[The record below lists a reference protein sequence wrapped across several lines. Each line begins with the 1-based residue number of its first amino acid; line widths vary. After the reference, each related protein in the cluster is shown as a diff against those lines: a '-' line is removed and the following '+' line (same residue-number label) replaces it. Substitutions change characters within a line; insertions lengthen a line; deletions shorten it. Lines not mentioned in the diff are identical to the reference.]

1 MSSEREDES
10 EREDQEPTPS
20 EKDNVWE
27 IEKLYNFDMTSCLML
42 ELQHAIAYNSVI
54 NSVKEAFYEAYEI
67 AFNEL
72 HQVHLR
78 ANITGTSQHSSDL
91 EKTLPNPFKEMEVV
105 LEELANDAMKI
116 YPQIDK
122 DTMSGLFLKEE
133 DHAAAAAVG
142 GAGGGSIVGSTIMVN
157 TNHDTPSLSICTDT
171 AFRNFLNAVTVLHNS
186 NVPCHIHQWMSNTEV
201 RSYFYWNMFSNGL
214 VKSESQFDSI
224 LKSPSR
230 FITMGEAYMRV
241 ISLPV
246 GERSIADTV
255 RTKLKFS
262 INDVLSEKESRETI
276 AAFSKFGDE
285 NAEIVKNIT
294 GADQSQLVKALIETN
309 LQGAQSDAQ
318 KYLFSYLKDL
328 PAIKKPKTIKSAFQ
342 KLLEK
347 LMTTKASCKE
357 AYAVGYRFSEQYP
370 STTGVDLSNDD
381 DKSNRQKILLAER
394 KRKRGGETGH
404 LPNAI
409 TTDDKSPQK
418 MKQFCRGC
426 GIEGHKQ
433 DSCVKASLKFHNT
446 GPMDYDKSP
455 AWAEVLK
462 EYPRI
467 LEVLPNGRPRIP
479 SSHHLKELAL
489 LTGHAVT
496 KRDK

>member
-1 MSSEREDES
+1 
-10 EREDQEPTPS
+10 
-20 EKDNVWE
+20 
-27 IEKLYNFDMTSCLML
+27 
-42 ELQHAIAYNSVI
+42 
-54 NSVKEAFYEAYEI
+54 
-67 AFNEL
+67 
-72 HQVHLR
+72 
-78 ANITGTSQHSSDL
+78 
-91 EKTLPNPFKEMEVV
+91 
-105 LEELANDAMKI
+105 
-116 YPQIDK
+116 
-122 DTMSGLFLKEE
+122 
-133 DHAAAAAVG
+133 
-142 GAGGGSIVGSTIMVN
+142 
-157 TNHDTPSLSICTDT
+157 
-171 AFRNFLNAVTVLHNS
+171 
-186 NVPCHIHQWMSNTEV
+186 
-201 RSYFYWNMFSNGL
+201 
-214 VKSESQFDSI
+214 
-224 LKSPSR
+224 
-230 FITMGEAYMRV
+230 MGEAYMRV

-357 AYAVGYRFSEQYP
+357 AYAVGYRFAEQYP
-370 STTGVDLSNDD
+370 TSTTEADPLND
-381 DKSNRQKILLAER
+381 DKSNRQRTLLAER
-394 KRKRGGETGH
+394 KRKRGGEMGSSSH
-404 LPNAI
+404 AP
-409 TTDDKSPQK
+409 TDDKSPQK

-433 DSCVKASLKFHNT
+433 ESCSKASLKFHNA

-462 EYPRI
+462 EFPRI
-467 LEVLPNGRPRIP
+467 LEVLPHSRPRIP
-479 SSHHLKELAL
+479 SSLHLKELAL
-489 LTGHAVT
+489 LTGQVVS

>member
-1 MSSEREDES
+1 
-10 EREDQEPTPS
+10 
-20 EKDNVWE
+20 
-27 IEKLYNFDMTSCLML
+27 
-42 ELQHAIAYNSVI
+42 
-54 NSVKEAFYEAYEI
+54 
-67 AFNEL
+67 
-72 HQVHLR
+72 
-78 ANITGTSQHSSDL
+78 
-91 EKTLPNPFKEMEVV
+91 
-105 LEELANDAMKI
+105 
-116 YPQIDK
+116 
-122 DTMSGLFLKEE
+122 
-133 DHAAAAAVG
+133 
-142 GAGGGSIVGSTIMVN
+142 
-157 TNHDTPSLSICTDT
+157 
-171 AFRNFLNAVTVLHNS
+171 
-186 NVPCHIHQWMSNTEV
+186 
-201 RSYFYWNMFSNGL
+201 MFSNGL

-246 GERSIADTV
+246 GELSIADTV
-255 RTKLKFS
+255 RTRLKFS

-309 LQGAQSDAQ
+309 LQGAKSDAQ

-347 LMTTKASCKE
+347 MMTTKASCKE
-357 AYAVGYRFSEQYP
+357 AYAVGYRFAQQYP
-370 STTGVDLSNDD
+370 TSTTEADPSND
-381 DKSNRQKILLAER
+381 DKSNRQRALLAER
-394 KRKRGGETGH
+394 KRKRGGEMGSSPH
-404 LPNAI
+404 AP
-409 TTDDKSPQK
+409 TDDKSPQK
-418 MKQFCRGC
+418 TKPFCRGC

-433 DSCVKASLKFHNT
+433 ESCSKASLKFYNN

-462 EYPRI
+462 ESPRI

-489 LTGHAVT
+489 LTGHAVS

>member
-10 EREDQEPTPS
+10 EKDQESTSS
-20 EKDNVWE
+20 EEDNVWS
-27 IEKLYNFDMTSCLML
+27 IEKIFNLDMTSCPML
-42 ELQHAIAYNSVI
+42 ELQHAIAYNSAI
-54 NSVKEAFYEAYEI
+54 NSVKEAFYEAYEV

-105 LEELANDAMKI
+105 LRDLANAAQKT

-133 DHAAAAAVG
+133 EHSAAAGAVG
-142 GAGGGSIVGSTIMVN
+142 GAGGGSIVASTIMVN
-157 TNHDTPSLSICTDT
+157 TNHDTPSLSTCTDM

-285 NAEIVKNIT
+285 NAEVVKNIT

-318 KYLFSYLKDL
+318 RYLFSYLKDL

-357 AYAVGYRFSEQYP
+357 AYAVGYRFAEQYP
-370 STTGVDLSNDD
+370 TSTTEADPLND
-381 DKSNRQKILLAER
+381 DKSNRQRTLLAER
-394 KRKRGGETGH
+394 KRKRGGEMGSSSH
-404 LPNAI
+404 AP
-409 TTDDKSPQK
+409 TDDKSPQK

-433 DSCVKASLKFHNT
+433 ESCSKASLKFHNA

-462 EYPRI
+462 EFPRI
-467 LEVLPNGRPRIP
+467 LEVLPHSRPRIP
-479 SSHHLKELAL
+479 SSLHLKELAL
-489 LTGHAVT
+489 LTGQVVS

>member
-1 MSSEREDES
+1 
-10 EREDQEPTPS
+10 
-20 EKDNVWE
+20 
-27 IEKLYNFDMTSCLML
+27 MTSCPML
-42 ELQHAIAYNSVI
+42 ELQHAIAYNSAI
-54 NSVKEAFYEAYEI
+54 ISVKEAFYEAYEI

-91 EKTLPNPFKEMEVV
+91 EKTLPNPFKEMEVA

-142 GAGGGSIVGSTIMVN
+142 GAGGGSIVGN
-157 TNHDTPSLSICTDT
+157 DT

-262 INDVLSEKESRETI
+262 INDVLSEKVSRETI
-276 AAFSKFGDE
+276 AAFSKFGD
-285 NAEIVKNIT
+285 
-294 GADQSQLVKALIETN
+294 S
-309 LQGAQSDAQ
+309 
-318 KYLFSYLKDL
+318 
-328 PAIKKPKTIKSAFQ
+328 
-342 KLLEK
+342 
-347 LMTTKASCKE
+347 
-357 AYAVGYRFSEQYP
+357 
-370 STTGVDLSNDD
+370 
-381 DKSNRQKILLAER
+381 
-394 KRKRGGETGH
+394 
-404 LPNAI
+404 
-409 TTDDKSPQK
+409 
-418 MKQFCRGC
+418 
-426 GIEGHKQ
+426 
-433 DSCVKASLKFHNT
+433 
-446 GPMDYDKSP
+446 
-455 AWAEVLK
+455 
-462 EYPRI
+462 
-467 LEVLPNGRPRIP
+467 
-479 SSHHLKELAL
+479 
-489 LTGHAVT
+489 
-496 KRDK
+496 

>member
-1 MSSEREDES
+1 MSSDRDTES
-10 EREDQEPTPS
+10 QKDLESTSS
-20 EKDNVWE
+20 EEENMVLWE
-27 IEKLYNFDMTSCLML
+27 IEKLSNLDMTSCTML
-42 ELQHAIAYNSVI
+42 ELQNAIAFNSAL
-54 NSVKEAFYEAYEI
+54 NSIKDAFYEAFES

-72 HQVHLR
+72 HQLHLS
-78 ANITGTSQHSSDL
+78 ANVTGTSQYTSDV
-91 EKTLPNPFKEMEVV
+91 ENILPNPFKEMEVV
-105 LEELANDAMKI
+105 LKDLAKNAIKI

-122 DTMSGLFLKEE
+122 DTMSGLFIKEE
-133 DHAAAAAVG
+133 ERVASAAVG
-142 GAGGGSIVGSTIMVN
+142 GAGGGLKVGSTIMVN
-157 TNHDTPSLSICTDT
+157 TNHDTPSLSTCTDM

-246 GERSIADTV
+246 GERSVADTV
-255 RTKLKFS
+255 RTRLKFS

-309 LQGAQSDAQ
+309 LQGVQSDAQ

-357 AYAVGYRFSEQYP
+357 AYAVGYRFAEQSP
-370 STTGVDLSNDD
+370 SMTEADTSHD
-381 DKSNRQKILLAER
+381 DKSSRQQISLAER
-394 KRKRGGETGH
+394 KRKRGGDREHFPRENFPHVSKSSGY
-404 LPNAI
+404 
-409 TTDDKSPQK
+409 DDKSPQK
-418 MKQFCRGC
+418 
-426 GIEGHKQ
+426 
-433 DSCVKASLKFHNT
+433 
-446 GPMDYDKSP
+446 
-455 AWAEVLK
+455 
-462 EYPRI
+462 
-467 LEVLPNGRPRIP
+467 
-479 SSHHLKELAL
+479 
-489 LTGHAVT
+489 
-496 KRDK
+496 